1 VVLLHA
7 PVEGPAVFRA
17 DQRLRRT
24 HALGHVRHIEPVSV
38 YHIVEVLTTLFLE
51 TEAVNALDG
60 IMSEGL

>member
-1 VVLLHA
+1 MVLLHA

-38 YHIVEVLTTLFLE
+38 YHVVEVPAALFLE
-51 TEAVNALDG
+51 TEAVNALGG